1 MSFADAI
8 AFCALVIG
16 IISVAGIMLDA
27 YKRRLTNREKELELR
42 TRLAEA
48 DGARG
53 AGQVAEMEDRLRVL
67 ERIATDRRHM
77 LADEIDQLR
86 EKEIAR

>member
-42 TRLAEA
+42 TRLADA

>member
-16 IISVAGIMLDA
+16 IICVAGIMLDA

-42 TRLAEA
+42 SRLAEA

>member
-27 YKRRLTNREKELELR
+27 YKLRLTNREKELELR
-42 TRLAEA
+42 TRLADA